1 LQITGTDASVKRSA
15 NRVLSQRGKNLN
27 DKKKSVIKN
36 RRNPGSKKTSN
47 TNPRPDTR
55 PLKTIKSETKAKP
68 KSKQSKTK
76 PVILPNPLPK
86 KKKKSNGF
94 VKKFFR
100 TILLIIIFLMATAFA
115 VNAFFLGNVTS
126 DLKGN
131 LSKYGISSEAANFA
145 KQHKIVNVA
154 VFGVDGRD
162 DVEGDRTDTI
172 MIATAD
178 YEHSKVK
185 VASLMRDTY
194 VYIDKKY
201 EYDKLNAAYAYG
213 GPDLALKTINQNF
226 DTTITDYV
234 TIDFNAMVSMVN
246 AVGGVTID
254 IETDEELEWVNE
266 YLMDVNEKVAT
277 GSPFLEETG
286 SQIVDGSQ
294 ALAYCRVRYVGD
306 GDFDRTLRQRVVF
319 EQVLSKALDLNL
331 QDQYNLMM
339 ATLPYVETSLSTLE
353 MLKYGANLA
362 LMPSKDIEQSR
373 FPTDDLISLDMLD
386 GVSYVVPNTLAE
398 NIEAFYQFVY
408 ETDYTP
414 SDTALEISDE
424 IKTAVKG
431 TSNSSGSD
439 VEELSY

>member
-1 LQITGTDASVKRSA
+1 MN
-15 NRVLSQRGKNLN
+15 NR
-27 DKKKSVIKN
+27 KKSVIEN
-36 RRNPGSKKTSN
+36 RRNPSSQKLSN
-47 TNPRPDTR
+47 KNLRQDTR

-68 KSKQSKTK
+68 STRQQKTK
-76 PVILPNPLPK
+76 PIILPDPIPK
-86 KKKKSNGF
+86 KKKKNKGF
-94 VKKFFR
+94 VKKFLR
-100 TILLIIIFLMATAFA
+100 TLLLIIIFLIATAFA
-115 VNAFFLGNVTS
+115 VNALFLGNVTS
-126 DLKGN
+126 NLKGN
-131 LSKYGISSEAANFA
+131 LSKYGISDEAASFA

-201 EYDKLNAAYAYG
+201 GYDKLNAAYAYG
-213 GPDLALKTINQNF
+213 GPDLALQTINQNF
-226 DTTITDYV
+226 DTTVTDYI

-254 IETDEELEWVNE
+254 IETDEELDWVNE
-266 YLMDVNEKVAT
+266 YLMDVNEKVET
-277 GSPFLEETG
+277 GSPFLEDTG
-286 SQIVDGSQ
+286 SQVVDGSQ

-319 EQVLSKALDLNL
+319 EQVLSKALDLDL
-331 QDQYNLMM
+331 KEQYNLVM
-339 ATLPYVETSLSTLE
+339 ATLPYVETSLSTME
-353 MLKYGANLA
+353 MLKYGTNLA

-386 GVSYVVPNTLAE
+386 GVSYVIPNTLAE
-398 NIEAFYQFVY
+398 NIEAFYQFIY
-408 ETDYTP
+408 ESPYTP
-414 SDTALEISDE
+414 SDAAMEISDE
-424 IKTAVKG
+424 IKDTING
-431 TSNSSGSD
+431 TSDDSD
-439 VEELSY
+439 SYIEEASN

>member
-1 LQITGTDASVKRSA
+1 
-15 NRVLSQRGKNLN
+15 
-27 DKKKSVIKN
+27 VIEN
-36 RRNPGSKKTSN
+36 RRNPSTKKSSN
-47 TNPRPDTR
+47 KNLRQDTR
-55 PLKTIKSETKAKP
+55 PLKAIKSETK
-68 KSKQSKTK
+68 SKQSSRQDKTK
-76 PVILPNPLPK
+76 PIILPDPLPK
-86 KKKKSNGF
+86 KKKKSSGF
-94 VKKFFR
+94 LKKFLR

-131 LSKYGISSEAANFA
+131 LSKYGISDEAASFA

-172 MIATAD
+172 MVATAD

-185 VASLMRDTY
+185 VTSLMRDTY

-201 EYDKLNAAYAYG
+201 GYDKLNAAYAYG
-213 GPDLALKTINQNF
+213 GPDLALQTINQNF

-234 TIDFNAMVSMVN
+234 TIDFIAMVSMVN
-246 AVGGVTID
+246 AVGGVTVD
-254 IETDEELEWVNE
+254 IETEEELDWVNE

-286 SQIVDGSQ
+286 SQVVDGSQ

-319 EQVLSKALDLNL
+319 EQVLSKALDLDL
-331 QDQYNLMM
+331 QQQYNLVM

-353 MLKYGANLA
+353 MFKYGANLA

-373 FPTDDLISLDMLD
+373 FPIDELISLDMLD
-386 GVSYVVPNTLAE
+386 GVSYVIPNTLAE

-414 SDTALEISDE
+414 SDAAMEISDE
-424 IKTAVKG
+424 IEDAVNG
-431 TSNSSGSD
+431 TSNDSD
-439 VEELSY
+439 SYIEEASNY

>member
-1 LQITGTDASVKRSA
+1 MN
-15 NRVLSQRGKNLN
+15 NR
-27 DKKKSVIKN
+27 KKSVIEN
-36 RRNPGSKKTSN
+36 RRSPAPKKKSN
-47 TNPRPDTR
+47 ENSRQDTTR
-55 PLKTIKSETKAKP
+55 RTKATQP
-68 KSKQSKTK
+68 QAIRKQATQKQAVQREKTK
-76 PVILPNPLPK
+76 PITLPAPVAK
-86 KKKKSNGF
+86 KKKKKNGGW

-100 TILLIIIFLMATAFA
+100 TLLLIIIFLMATGFA

-131 LSKYGISSEAANFA
+131 LKQYGISDEAASFA

-185 VASLMRDTY
+185 VSSLMRDTY
-194 VYIDKKY
+194 VYINDKY

-213 GPDLALKTINQNF
+213 GPTLALQTINKNF

-246 AVGGVTID
+246 AVGGVTVD
-254 IETDEELEWVNE
+254 IKTEEELDWVNE
-266 YLMDVNEKVAT
+266 YLMDVNEKVET

-286 SQIVDGSQ
+286 PQVVDGSQ

-306 GDFDRTLRQRVVF
+306 GDFDRTLRQRTVF
-319 EQVLSKALDLNL
+319 EQVLSKALDLDL
-331 QDQYNLMM
+331 QDQYNLVMS
-339 ATLPYVETSLSTLE
+339 TLPYVQTSLSTME
-353 MLKYGANLA
+353 MIKYGANLA

-373 FPTDDLISLDMLD
+373 FPTDELISLDNLD
-386 GVSYVVPNTLAE
+386 GVSYVVPNTLVE
-398 NIEAFYQFVY
+398 NIEAFYKFIY
-408 ETDYTP
+408 ETAYTP
-414 SDTALEISDE
+414 SDTATEISDE
-424 IKTAVKG
+424 IETSVKG
-431 TSNSSGSD
+431 ASSDSGS
-439 VEELSY
+439 Y

>member
-1 LQITGTDASVKRSA
+1 MN
-15 NRVLSQRGKNLN
+15 NR
-27 DKKKSVIKN
+27 KKSVIENK
-36 RRNPGSKKTSN
+36 RNPSSKKLSN
-47 TNPRPDTR
+47 KNLKQDTR
-55 PLKTIKSETKAKP
+55 PVKTVKSETRSQLNSRKE
-68 KSKQSKTK
+68 KTK
-76 PVILPNPLPK
+76 PVILPDPLPR
-86 KKKKSNGF
+86 KKKKSGGF
-94 VKKFFR
+94 MKKFLR
-100 TILLIIIFLMATAFA
+100 TILLIIIFLIAAGFA

-131 LSKYGISSEAANFA
+131 LSKYGISDEAASFA
-145 KQHKIVNVA
+145 KRHKIVNVA

-162 DVEGDRTDTI
+162 DVDGDRTDTI

-201 EYDKLNAAYAYG
+201 GYDKLNAAYAYG
-213 GPDLALKTINQNF
+213 GADLALQTINQNF

-234 TIDFNAMVSMVN
+234 TIDFSAMVSMVN

-254 IETDEELEWVNE
+254 IETEEELDWVNE

-319 EQVLSKALDLNL
+319 EQVLSKALDLDL
-331 QDQYNLMM
+331 KEQYNLVM

-353 MLKYGANLA
+353 MIKYGANLA

-373 FPTDDLISLDMLD
+373 FPTDQLISLDMLD
-386 GVSYVVPNTLAE
+386 GVSYVVPNTLVK
-398 NIEAFYQFVY
+398 NIEALYQFVY
-408 ETDYTP
+408 ETTYTP
-414 SDTALEISDE
+414 SDTATDISAE
-424 IKTAVKG
+424 IKNAVNG
-431 TSNSSGSD
+431 TSYNNDFSEDESN
-439 VEELSY
+439 

>member
-1 LQITGTDASVKRSA
+1 MN
-15 NRVLSQRGKNLN
+15 NR
-27 DKKKSVIKN
+27 KKSVIEN
-36 RRNPGSKKTSN
+36 RRNSSTKKV
-47 TNPRPDTR
+47 TNKNLRPDTR
-55 PLKTIKSETKAKP
+55 PVKTIKSESKAK
-68 KSKQSKTK
+68 QSFRKEKTK
-76 PVILPNPLPK
+76 PVILPEPLPK
-86 KKKKSNGF
+86 KKKKSRGF
-94 VKKFFR
+94 MKKFLR
-100 TILLIIIFLMATAFA
+100 TILLIIIFLMATGFA

-131 LSKYGISSEAANFA
+131 LSKYGISDEAASFA
-145 KQHKIVNVA
+145 KQHKVVNVA

-172 MIATAD
+172 MVATAD

-185 VASLMRDTY
+185 VSSLMRDTY
-194 VYIDKKY
+194 VYINEKY

-213 GPDLALKTINQNF
+213 GPDLALQTINQNF

-254 IETDEELEWVNE
+254 IETEEELDWVNE
-266 YLMDVNEKVAT
+266 YLMDVNEKVET

-286 SQIVDGSQ
+286 SQLVDGSQ

-319 EQVLSKALDLNL
+319 EQVLSKALDLDL
-331 QDQYNLMM
+331 KEQYNLLM
-339 ATLPYVETSLSTLE
+339 ATLPYVETSLSNME
-353 MLKYGANLA
+353 IIKYAANLA

-373 FPTDDLISLDMLD
+373 FPTDELISLDMMD

-408 ETDYTP
+408 QTAYTP
-414 SDTALEISDE
+414 SDGAMAISDE
-424 IKTAVKG
+424 IEAAING
-431 TSNSSGSD
+431 ASSDSNSYI
-439 VEELSY
+439 EETSY

>member
-1 LQITGTDASVKRSA
+1 VIENKRNPSSKK
-15 NRVLSQRGKNLN
+15 LSNKNLRQ
-27 DKKKSVIKN
+27 DTHPV
-36 RRNPGSKKTSN
+36 KTV
-47 TNPRPDTR
+47 
-55 PLKTIKSETKAKP
+55 KSEMRSQPNSRKE
-68 KSKQSKTK
+68 KTK
-76 PVILPNPLPK
+76 PVILPDPLPR
-86 KKKKSNGF
+86 KKKKSGGF
-94 VKKFFR
+94 MKKFLR
-100 TILLIIIFLMATAFA
+100 TILLIIIFLMAAGFA

-131 LSKYGISSEAANFA
+131 LSKYGISDEAASFA

-162 DVEGDRTDTI
+162 DVDGDRTDTI
-172 MIATAD
+172 MVATAD

-194 VYIDKKY
+194 IYIDKKY
-201 EYDKLNAAYAYG
+201 GYDKLNAAYAYG
-213 GPDLALKTINQNF
+213 GADLALQTINQNF

-234 TIDFNAMVSMVN
+234 TIDFSAMVSMVN

-254 IETDEELEWVNE
+254 IETAEELDWVNE
-266 YLMDVNEKVAT
+266 YLVDVNEKVAT

-331 QDQYNLMM
+331 QEQYNLVM

-353 MLKYGANLA
+353 IIKYGANLA

-373 FPTDDLISLDMLD
+373 FPTDELISLDMLD
-386 GVSYVVPNTLAE
+386 GVSYVIPNTLVK
-398 NIEAFYQFVY
+398 NIEALYQFIY
-408 ETDYTP
+408 ETTYTP
-414 SDTALEISDE
+414 SDTATDISDE
-424 IKTAVKG
+424 IKNAVNG
-431 TSNSSGSD
+431 SSYYNDSSDENSK
-439 VEELSY
+439 Y

>member
-1 LQITGTDASVKRSA
+1 MN
-15 NRVLSQRGKNLN
+15 NRKKN
-27 DKKKSVIKN
+27 VIEN
-36 RRNPGSKKTSN
+36 RRNPSTKKSSN
-47 TNPRPDTR
+47 KNLRQDTR
-55 PLKTIKSETKAKP
+55 PLKTIKSETK
-68 KSKQSKTK
+68 SKQSSRKDKTK
-76 PVILPNPLPK
+76 PVILPDPLPK
-86 KKKKSNGF
+86 KKKKSSGF
-94 VKKFFR
+94 LKKFLR
-100 TILLIIIFLMATAFA
+100 TILLSIIFLMATAFA

-131 LSKYGISSEAANFA
+131 LSKYGISDEAASFA

-172 MIATAD
+172 MVATAD

-201 EYDKLNAAYAYG
+201 GYDKLNAAYAYG
-213 GPDLALKTINQNF
+213 GPDLALQTINQNF

-234 TIDFNAMVSMVN
+234 TIDFIAMVSMVN
-246 AVGGVTID
+246 AVGGVTVD
-254 IETDEELEWVNE
+254 IETEEELDWVNE

-319 EQVLSKALDLNL
+319 EQVLSKALDLDL
-331 QDQYNLMM
+331 PQQYNLVM

-353 MLKYGANLA
+353 IFKYGANLA

-373 FPTDDLISLDMLD
+373 FPIDELISLDMLD
-386 GVSYVVPNTLAE
+386 GLSYVIPNTLAE

-414 SDTALEISDE
+414 SDAAMEISDE
-424 IKTAVKG
+424 IENTVNG
-431 TSNSSGSD
+431 TSNDSD
-439 VEELSY
+439 SYIEEASNY

>member
-1 LQITGTDASVKRSA
+1 MN
-15 NRVLSQRGKNLN
+15 NR
-27 DKKKSVIKN
+27 KKSVIEN
-36 RRNPGSKKTSN
+36 RRNPSAKKLSDKN
-47 TNPRPDTR
+47 LRQDTR
-55 PLKTIKSETKAKP
+55 PIKPIKSETK
-68 KSKQSKTK
+68 SKQNFRKEKTK
-76 PVILPNPLPK
+76 PIILPDPLPK
-86 KKKKSNGF
+86 KKKKPSGF
-94 VKKFFR
+94 LKKFLR

-131 LSKYGISSEAANFA
+131 LSKYGISDEAASFA

-172 MIATAD
+172 MVATAD

-201 EYDKLNAAYAYG
+201 GYDKLNAAYAYG
-213 GPDLALKTINQNF
+213 GPDLALQTINQNF

-234 TIDFNAMVSMVN
+234 TIDFIAMVSMVN
-246 AVGGVTID
+246 AVGGVTVD
-254 IETDEELEWVNE
+254 IETEEELDWVNE

-286 SQIVDGSQ
+286 SQVVDGSQ

-319 EQVLSKALDLNL
+319 EQVLSKALDLDL
-331 QDQYNLMM
+331 KQQYNLVM

-353 MLKYGANLA
+353 MFKYGANLA

-373 FPTDDLISLDMLD
+373 FPIDELISLDMLD
-386 GVSYVVPNTLAE
+386 GVSYVIPNTLAE

-414 SDTALEISDE
+414 SDAAMEISDE
-424 IKTAVKG
+424 IEDAVNG
-431 TSNSSGSD
+431 TSNDSD
-439 VEELSY
+439 SYIEEASNY

>member
-1 LQITGTDASVKRSA
+1 MN
-15 NRVLSQRGKNLN
+15 NR
-27 DKKKSVIKN
+27 KKSVIEN
-36 RRNPGSKKTSN
+36 RRNPVSQKLSN
-47 TNPRPDTR
+47 KNLRQDTR
-55 PLKTIKSETKAKP
+55 PLKTIKSETK
-68 KSKQSKTK
+68 SKQNSRKEKTK
-76 PVILPNPLPK
+76 PIILPDPLPK
-86 KKKKSNGF
+86 KKKKSTGF
-94 VKKFFR
+94 MKKFLR
-100 TILLIIIFLMATAFA
+100 TILLIIIFLIVTAFA

-131 LSKYGISSEAANFA
+131 LSKYGISDEAASFA

-162 DVEGDRTDTI
+162 DVDGDRTDTI
-172 MIATAD
+172 MVATAD

-185 VASLMRDTY
+185 VASLMRDAY

-201 EYDKLNAAYAYG
+201 GYDKLNAAYAYG
-213 GPDLALKTINQNF
+213 GPDLALQTINQNF

-234 TIDFNAMVSMVN
+234 TIDFSAMVSMVN

-254 IETDEELEWVNE
+254 IETEEELDWVNE
-266 YLMDVNEKVAT
+266 YLMDVNEKVET

-286 SQIVDGSQ
+286 SQLVDGSQ

-319 EQVLSKALDLNL
+319 EQVLSKALDLDL
-331 QDQYNLMM
+331 QAQYNLVM
-339 ATLPYVETSLSTLE
+339 ATLPYVETSLSTME
-353 MLKYGANLA
+353 MFKYGTNLA

-398 NIEAFYQFVY
+398 NIEAFYLFIY
-408 ETDYTP
+408 ETAYTP
-414 SDTALEISDE
+414 SDAAMEISDE
-424 IKTAVKG
+424 IKDAVNG
-431 TSNSSGSD
+431 TSNDSD
-439 VEELSY
+439 SYIEEASN